1 MLYFHFTIYLFRF
14 TKKRKITKGR
24 TTMPTAATNDF
35 RRTDLLEKM
44 AQDPAPFHLIVI
56 GGGATGLGI
65 ALDAVCRG
73 YRTLLVEQADFA
85 KGTSSR
91 STKLVHGGVR
101 YLAQGD
107 VKLVREASIER
118 GLLHRNAPHLVKD
131 QTFIVPVYS
140 TWEKLKYT
148 IGLKI
153 YDWIAGR
160 LRLGPSIFISRK
172 DVLEKIPGIRPEGLK
187 GGVLYHDGQFD
198 DARLAINL
206 MQSIHDNGGHIINYM
221 KVTGLLKDET
231 GFVAGVKVTD
241 TETDTPYTFRSKTV
255 INATGVFVDDILR
268 MDEPGHAA
276 SICVSQGVHL
286 VFDKK
291 FFPSAHALMIPRTSD
306 GRVLFAVPWHDKVVV
321 GTTDTPVAE
330 ASLEPVALEKEIR
343 FILDTAA
350 AYFIEK
356 PQRSDVLSVFAGQR
370 PLAAPQ
376 KANQKTKEISR
387 SHKIV
392 VSPSNL
398 FTILGG
404 KWTTYRKM
412 GEDMVDRI
420 EKEMNWTH
428 KPATTADLHIH
439 GYVAQADWSDPFYFY
454 GSDALPLKASINGSA
469 GEWLSESL
477 RIHPAQVKW
486 AVEHEMART
495 VEDVLARR
503 TRALLLD
510 AKESVRIAPA
520 VASIMAAT
528 LGQDKAWELQQI
540 EQYQQLVETYILEKL
555 PVHI

>member
-1 MLYFHFTIYLFRF
+1 MSNV
-14 TKKRKITKGR
+14 
-24 TTMPTAATNDF
+24 PTASLY
-35 RRTDLLEKM
+35 RTELLTELSG
-44 AQDPAPFHLIVI
+44 DPAPFDLIVI

-73 YRTLLVEQADFA
+73 YRTLLLEQADFA

-148 IGLKI
+148 IGLKV

-160 LRLGPSIFISRK
+160 LRLGPSVFISRK
-172 DVLEKIPGIRPEGLK
+172 EVLAKIPGIQPEGLK

-198 DARLAINL
+198 DARLAVNL
-206 MQSIHDNGGHIINYM
+206 MQSIHDKGGRIINYM
-221 KVTGLLKDET
+221 KVTGLLKDEN
-231 GFVAGVKVTD
+231 GFVAGVNATD
-241 TETDTPYTFRSKTV
+241 TESGTPYTFRSKTI

-268 MDEPGHAA
+268 MDEPGHAP

-321 GTTDTPVAE
+321 GTTDTPVEE

-356 PQRSDVLSVFAGQR
+356 PQRRDVLSVFAGQR

-387 SHKIV
+387 SHKII
-392 VSPSNL
+392 VSPSRL

-412 GEDMVDRI
+412 GEDMVNRI
-420 EKEMNWTH
+420 EKEMAWPH

-439 GYVAQADWSDPFYFY
+439 GYVQHADWSDPFYFY
-454 GSDALPLKASINGSA
+454 GSDAAPLKASINGSA
-469 GEWLSESL
+469 GQWLSESL
-477 RIHPAQVKW
+477 RIHPAQVQW
-486 AVEHEMART
+486 AVKHEMART

-520 VASIMAAT
+520 VAAIMAST
-528 LGQDKAWELQQI
+528 LGHNKEWELQQI
-540 EQYQQLVETYILEKL
+540 DQYQQLVETYILEKL